1 MTKENE
7 QTTAARRRMRR
18 CAYLCAVCLLLVS
31 PLWSVQDAWSE
42 IPSLDRVRVL
52 PSPTP
57 IGDAELTNQNGEPFQ
72 LSALN
77 GRVAFVFLGFTSCP
91 NVCPLA
97 MQRLKELNESER
109 LDPQEVAYV
118 FISVDG
124 ERDTPAQ
131 MKAFLENYSPD
142 FIGLTGEPGAV
153 RPIASNFSAPF
164 FKGHV
169 DRGGKYQVT
178 HSPQIFLLDRQGGL
192 RAELYNAP
200 LESMVGAAN
209 ALLEEN
215 D

>member
-1 MTKENE
+1 MTRENDK
-7 QTTAARRRMRR
+7 TTAVRRG
-18 CAYLCAVCLLLVS
+18 AFLCAVCLLLVS
-31 PLWSVQDAWSE
+31 PLWSLQDARGE
-42 IPSLDRVRVL
+42 IPNLDRVRVL

-57 IGDAELTNQNGEPFQ
+57 IADAELTNHDGEPFQ
-72 LSALN
+72 LSTLN

-97 MQRLKELNESER
+97 MQRLKELHDSER
-109 LDPQEVAYV
+109 LDPADVAYV

-124 ERDTPAQ
+124 ERDTPER
-131 MKAFLENYSPD
+131 MKTFLENYSTG

-169 DRGGKYQVT
+169 DHGGEYQVT

-209 ALLEEN
+209 ALLEEDN
-215 D
+215 